1 LELHN
6 KYYLIDTGLGYNKL
20 SDKQKR
26 NFGVEEESQIN
37 EDLQL
42 LGLTVDDIDY
52 ILMTHL
58 HFDHACGLTT
68 QQEDIFKPTLNNAT
82 IITSDTE
89 LHEMRNTKIRY
100 INTYWKM
107 IFEVNVQNVYAY
119 SSEINLADK
128 LRMIHTG
135 VHSDGP

>member
-1 LELHN
+1 EKHLDDGAMFGVSPKALRIRKYTVNNRDQIALRTYAILLELHN
-6 KYYLIDTGLGYNKL
+6 KYYLIETGLGYNKL

-68 QQEDIFKPTLNNAT
+68 QQGNIFKP
-82 IITSDTE
+82 
-89 LHEMRNTKIRY
+89 
-100 INTYWKM
+100 
-107 IFEVNVQNVYAY
+107 
-119 SSEINLADK
+119 
-128 LRMIHTG
+128 
-135 VHSDGP
+135 